1 MAGAKEKETLR
12 FKSRRFVIIIPRV
25 GPLTEL
31 GLDELQEA
39 RRGERRSE
47 DWRQVWH
54 PGDGTRI
61 KWLWCGKRG
70 IYFVKKFFTFY
81 SVLL

>member
-39 RRGERRSE
+39 RRG
-47 DWRQVWH
+47 D
-54 PGDGTRI
+54 
-61 KWLWCGKRG
+61 
-70 IYFVKKFFTFY
+70 
-81 SVLL
+81 